1 MKKVFCGYL
10 LVTLLALFLPMR
22 YFAQDELT
30 DLVREELDSYYKE
43 LVKLDKQIETAED
56 AERLEN
62 RYKNHVKLVESC
74 YADYSEIIRYD
85 KKLFAIY
92 ENYTDLYQQIG
103 KRIEELKEEQ
113 ANLER
118 AEKLTVKL
126 NRYLDRLTELE
137 AEASRYV
144 ANKRIDSLRIAKKLA
159 EDCYVE
165 EATVE
170 YGANRDFIEDNEDLS
185 KLWRSV
191 KETYS
196 RISIMEVV
204 KSPIDLTLILEI
216 VGIVAAIVLIITMI
230 SSKIKAAK
238 VMKPK
243 KEKKPKKD
251 KEEDIPSI

>member
-1 MKKVFCGYL
+1 MKKVFCRYF
-10 LVTLLALFLPMR
+10 LVALLALFLPMR
-22 YFAQDELT
+22 FLAQDELT
-30 DLVREELDSYYKE
+30 ELVKEELDSYYKE

-62 RYKNHVKLVESC
+62 RYKNHIKLVESC

-92 ENYTDLYQQIG
+92 ENYTDLHQQIG
-103 KRIEELKEEQ
+103 KRIEDLKAEQ
-113 ANLER
+113 ANQER

-126 NRYLDRLTELE
+126 NRYLERLSELE
-137 AEASRYV
+137 AEGSRYV
-144 ANKRIDSLRIAKKLA
+144 ANKRIDSLRIVKKLA
-159 EDCYVE
+159 EDCYVD

-170 YGANRDFIEDNEDLS
+170 YGANRDFIEEDEDLA

-191 KETYS
+191 KDTYS
-196 RISIMEVV
+196 RISIMEVI
-204 KSPIDLTLILEI
+204 KSPIDLTLILEL
-216 VGIVAAIVLIITMI
+216 VGIVAAVVLIITMI

-238 VMKPK
+238 VMKPT
-243 KEKKPKKD
+243 KEKKPK

>member
-1 MKKVFCGYL
+1 MKKVFCRYF
-10 LVTLLALFLPMR
+10 LVALLALFLPMR
-22 YFAQDELT
+22 FLAQDELT
-30 DLVREELDSYYKE
+30 ELVKEELDSYYKE

-62 RYKNHVKLVESC
+62 RYKNHIKLVESC

-92 ENYTDLYQQIG
+92 ENYTDLHQQIG
-103 KRIEELKEEQ
+103 KRIEELKAEQ
-113 ANLER
+113 ANQER

-126 NRYLDRLTELE
+126 NRYLERLSELE
-137 AEASRYV
+137 AEGSRYV
-144 ANKRIDSLRIAKKLA
+144 ANKRIDSLRIVKKLA
-159 EDCYVE
+159 EDCYVD

-170 YGANRDFIEDNEDLS
+170 YGANRDFIEEDEDLA

-191 KETYS
+191 KDTYS
-196 RISIMEVV
+196 RISIMEVI
-204 KSPIDLTLILEI
+204 KSPIDLTLILEL
-216 VGIVAAIVLIITMI
+216 VGIVAAVVLIITMI

-238 VMKPK
+238 VMKPT
-243 KEKKPKKD
+243 KEKKPK

>member
-1 MKKVFCGYL
+1 MKSSFCRYL
-10 LVTLLALFLPMR
+10 LIVLLALFLPMR
-22 YFAQDELT
+22 FFAQDELT

-62 RYKNHVKLVESC
+62 RYKNHIKLVESC

-92 ENYTDLYQQIG
+92 ENYTDLHQQIG
-103 KRIEELKEEQ
+103 KRIEELKAEQ
-113 ANLER
+113 ANQER

-126 NRYLDRLTELE
+126 NRYLDRLVELE
-137 AEASRYV
+137 ADGSRYV
-144 ANKRIDSLRIAKKLA
+144 ANKRIDSLRIIKKLA

-170 YGANRDFIEDNEDLS
+170 YGANRDFIEENEDLS

-191 KETYS
+191 KETYT
-196 RISIMEVV
+196 RISIMEVI
-204 KSPIDLTLILEI
+204 KSPIDITLILEI
-216 VGIVAAIVLIITMI
+216 VGIVAAVVLIITMI
-230 SSKIKAAK
+230 SSKVKAAK
-238 VMKPK
+238 AMKPK
-243 KEKKPKKD
+243 KEKKPKKE
-251 KEEDIPSI
+251 EEDIPSI